1 MYLRKKVIKW
11 YPDIF
16 RYDNIIGKRSKMYY
30 IRDINLAYYFIITF
44 F

>member
-30 IRDINLAYYFIITF
+30 TRDINLAYYFIITF